1 VGPFEGATIRADA
14 AGRISIFTG
23 VPSQGQGLETTLA
36 QVAADELG
44 VTPDDVAVTGGD
56 TLGIGQ
62 GVGTFASRAAV
73 VGGTAVA
80 LAARELRAKAVRL
93 AARALGVA
101 EDEIQQ
107 HGKVFAERANPER
120 RIELGGVAAVAAMTT
135 AAHGV
140 TPGLEATHFFQPPGI
155 AYSSGAHVALVE
167 IDPETLHVRLLG
179 YWVSHD
185 SGRLINPT
193 IVEGQ
198 IQGAVALGIGSVLLE
213 EVRYDAAGQPLA
225 ASYMDY
231 ALPHSDDIP
240 PIEIDHL
247 ETPSPLNPLGL
258 KGVGESGTL
267 PVAAVVASAIEDALS
282 ERGVH
287 VERVPLTPARLRS
300 LVRRH
305 PAELTPSTPPS
316 IIVN

>member
-1 VGPFEGATIRADA
+1 MGPFEGATIRADA
-14 AGRISIFTG
+14 AGRITVFTG

-36 QVAADELG
+36 QIAADELG
-44 VTPDDVAVTGGD
+44 ITPADVTIVGGD

-80 LAARELRAKAVRL
+80 LAARELRAKARRL
-93 AARALGVA
+93 AAQALGVA
-101 EDEIQQ
+101 EGEVEQD
-107 HGKVFAERANPER
+107 GKSFTRRASPEH
-120 RIELGGVAAVAAMTT
+120 RIELGRVAAVAAMAT

-140 TPGLEATHFFQPPGI
+140 TPGLEATHFFQPPDI
-155 AYSSGAHVALVE
+155 AYSAGAHVVLVE
-167 IDPETLHVRLLG
+167 VDAETARVRLRG

-198 IQGAVALGIGSVLLE
+198 IQGAVALGIGSALFE
-213 EVRYDAAGQPLA
+213 EIRYDETGQPLA

-231 ALPHSDDIP
+231 ALPRSDDIP

-267 PVAAVVASAIEDALS
+267 PVAAVIASAVEDALS
-282 ERGVH
+282 ERKLC
-287 VERVPLTPARLRS
+287 VERMPLTARELRR
-300 LVRRH
+300 LL
-305 PAELTPSTPPS
+305 A
-316 IIVN
+316 